1 MVAILCVPNS
11 TKAAEMSEKFK
22 SYLNKDGK
30 YEFNS
35 VVPANDDHFDLLA
48 ILDSYDEEGHHT
60 GISFSNIA
68 EDYSEFDLT
77 INEETH
83 RVKAYYNYDKDIE
96 AAVKVFVNNV
106 IRNKTVFEVKDLELV
121 NYQYNLIKNENKA
134 KLVMFSGELKEAL
147 GYGNLEFELSSRAGS
162 PAPLQKETISFG
174 YFIYDGSIY
183 HVIDQFGAK
192 ADHIIYVPTNTE
204 NTKEALVEAVQK
216 RIDDYLGETDIEV
229 SYLSTAYEYW
239 INYHYEDTRDQ
250 WETLDPNLTL
260 EQFEQMGNV
269 FIPTYTSFEEGFET
283 IFGLSGISEND
294 MMASINVPIDEDR
307 GDAFEVII
315 KRDSSKMVNP
325 VSKTAD
331 LSTNIEISSD
341 STLPLDTIIQA
352 KKLTSGT
359 EYERIMEILNLT
371 DNVTFDLKLY
381 SASSE
386 RYITRLDDGSFQV
399 KIPIPENFE
408 GKDLVVY
415 YVKENG
421 EKEAYTVDTTS
432 EPGFAIFTTTH
443 FSIYTLGYTEDV
455 ENPKTFD
462 GIGTSIFMGTISLI
476 GLVGT
481 TIYLKKRNKV
491 RA

>member
-1 MVAILCVPNS
+1 
-11 TKAAEMSEKFK
+11 
-22 SYLNKDGK
+22 
-30 YEFNS
+30 
-35 VVPANDDHFDLLA
+35 
-48 ILDSYDEEGHHT
+48 
-60 GISFSNIA
+60 
-68 EDYSEFDLT
+68 
-77 INEETH
+77 
-83 RVKAYYNYDKDIE
+83 
-96 AAVKVFVNNV
+96 
-106 IRNKTVFEVKDLELV
+106 
-121 NYQYNLIKNENKA
+121 
-134 KLVMFSGELKEAL
+134 
-147 GYGNLEFELSSRAGS
+147 
-162 PAPLQKETISFG
+162 
-174 YFIYDGSIY
+174 
-183 HVIDQFGAK
+183 
-192 ADHIIYVPTNTE
+192 
-204 NTKEALVEAVQK
+204 
-216 RIDDYLGETDIEV
+216 
-229 SYLSTAYEYW
+229 
-239 INYHYEDTRDQ
+239 
-250 WETLDPNLTL
+250 
-260 EQFEQMGNV
+260 MGNV

-476 GLVGT
+476 GLAGT